1 MCEEVIQRDPEFAGG
16 YTGLAYTLCL
26 ALGHNFSESPVED
39 LAKATMVAERAIALD
54 DNFGPSNTVFAYIQL
69 IKRDYDQAI
78 WFGERAIRIQPSDAF
93 THGWLGYL
101 LVWAG
106 MPERSRDEL
115 DQAIR
120 LDPLHPTY
128 RLWRGFAA
136 YELRDYRGA
145 VEFIN
150 EANKLGYAEY
160 HYTMSFKTAAYSRL
174 GEAPLAQAG
183 AKQILEL
190 YPDFTVSSWGEILF
204 RYKDRDAFLHL
215 TDALVEAGIG
225 R

>member
-1 MCEEVIQRDPEFAGG
+1 M
-16 YTGLAYTLCL
+16 
-26 ALGHNFSESPVED
+26 GHNFSESADED
-39 LAKATMVAERAIALD
+39 LAKATLLAERAIALD
-54 DNFGPSNTVFAYIQL
+54 DSFGPSNTVFAYTHL
-69 IKRDYDQAI
+69 IKRNYDQAI

-93 THGWLGYL
+93 SHGWLGFL

-128 RLWRGFAA
+128 HLWRGFAA
-136 YELRDYRGA
+136 YELREYEDTI
-145 VEFIN
+145 EFIT

-160 HYTMSFKTAAYSRL
+160 HYTLSFKTAAYSRL
-174 GEAPLAQAG
+174 GDGTLAQEG
-183 AKQILEL
+183 GKQILEL
-190 YPDFTVSSWGEILF
+190 YPDFTVSTWGKSLF
-204 RYKDRDAFLHL
+204 RYKDQDAFLHL